1 MPFFIVWALGP
12 DSSWKN
18 RITWYKTFLDSK
30 NWFWKEVHIY
40 KNCKVVFG
48 LTLSSD
54 LYSPPNC
61 AFFISHL
68 RCLIQAGNWHDKL
81 IDYEHLIVF
90 PREHL
95 NRKMLNPVTFLAGV
109 LILAVHM
116 LKPPVSTL
124 NTELERF
131 FFFAT
136 ITNWNISGSQPIRR
150 KLKDISNKELF

>member
-1 MPFFIVWALGP
+1 M
-12 DSSWKN
+12 
-18 RITWYKTFLDSK
+18 
-30 NWFWKEVHIY
+30 
-40 KNCKVVFG
+40 FG

-131 FFFAT
+131 FFLPPLPIETFL
-136 ITNWNISGSQPIRR
+136 GPSQLGENSRIYPI
-150 KLKDISNKELF
+150 KNYSS